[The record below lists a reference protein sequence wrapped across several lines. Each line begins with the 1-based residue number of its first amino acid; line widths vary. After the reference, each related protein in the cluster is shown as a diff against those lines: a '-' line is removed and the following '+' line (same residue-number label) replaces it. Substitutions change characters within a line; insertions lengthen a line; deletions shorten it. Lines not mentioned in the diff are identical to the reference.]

1 MKQMLFVV
9 GLSIAVLATQAQEIP
24 QAQVPAA
31 VVTGFQQQ
39 FKNTTDA
46 KWEKKKEHYEVK
58 FEINKINHKAKID
71 ATGKVLKHETDIKH
85 TELPAA
91 ITKTIAAKYAG
102 YKIKDPEKVEEG
114 TKQYYKVELKKDKDE
129 KKVHFSADGT
139 VISDKVNQ

>member
-1 MKQMLFVV
+1 MKQMLFVI
-9 GLSIAVLATQAQEIP
+9 GLSIAVLATNAQDIP

-39 FKNTTDA
+39 FKNTS
-46 KWEKKKEHYEVK
+46 KVEWEKKKTNYEVK

-71 ATGKVLKHETDIKH
+71 PAGKILKHETDIKH

-91 ITKTIAAKYAG
+91 ITKAIAAKYAG
-102 YKIKDPEKVEEG
+102 YTLKDPEKVEEG

-129 KKVHFSADGT
+129 KKVHFNADGT
-139 VISDKVNQ
+139 VISDKVDQ

>member
-1 MKQMLFVV
+1 MKQVLFVV
-9 GLSIAVLATQAQEIP
+9 GLSIATLTTNAQDIP

-46 KWEKKKEHYEVK
+46 RWKKKKDHYEVK

-71 ATGKVLKHETDIKH
+71 AAGKVLKHETDIKH
-85 TELPAA
+85 TELPAPVQ
-91 ITKTIAAKYAG
+91 KTIAAKYAG

-114 TKQYYKVELKKDKDE
+114 SKLYYKVELKKDKDE
-129 KKVHFSADGT
+129 KKVHLSADGT
-139 VISDKVNQ
+139 VISDKVDQ